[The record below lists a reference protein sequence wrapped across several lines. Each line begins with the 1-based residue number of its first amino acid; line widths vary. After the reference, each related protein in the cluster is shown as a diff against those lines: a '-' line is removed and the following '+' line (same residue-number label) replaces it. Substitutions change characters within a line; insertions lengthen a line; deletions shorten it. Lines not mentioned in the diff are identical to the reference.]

1 MKESQGI
8 LVSKLFWPRRRSKQ
22 LLTIFISTDML
33 KRAALKSTGVKCL
46 FSMNEIHIG
55 VREPQ
60 NFVITVPLMA
70 SIGFL
75 LGNTGYDQ
83 MLLEQNIFHRGIRY
97 LQLWFFYSG
106 ELIWECSR
114 IKVEIEVP
122 ISAKICTHV
131 PQTLFRRILNYLTI
145 FLSSA
150 QDQGLMG
157 QNFLLLM
164 SWQNF

>member
-1 MKESQGI
+1 MTESHGI

-22 LLTIFISTDML
+22 LLTISTDTL

-60 NFVITVPLMA
+60 NFGITVPLMA

-83 MLLEQNIFHRGIRY
+83 MLLEQSIFHRGIRY
-97 LQLWFFYSG
+97 LQLWFSYSG
-106 ELIWECSR
+106 ELIWKCSR

-122 ISAKICTHV
+122 ISAKICTHIS
-131 PQTLFRRILNYLTI
+131 QTDFIQENSELFNYIFKFCTGSRLNGDKI
-145 FLSSA
+145 FFS
-150 QDQGLMG
+150 
-157 QNFLLLM
+157 
-164 SWQNF
+164 